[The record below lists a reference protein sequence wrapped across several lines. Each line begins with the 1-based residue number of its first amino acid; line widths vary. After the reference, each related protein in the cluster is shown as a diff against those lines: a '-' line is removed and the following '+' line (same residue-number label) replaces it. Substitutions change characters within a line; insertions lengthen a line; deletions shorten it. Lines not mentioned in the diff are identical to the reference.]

1 MVTFLLISRHSPA
14 DCPAHNEKSRKS
26 MAEYMSKV
34 PELLAKHEVKMVG
47 SWVVHTEHLVVEV
60 YEAPSY
66 EAMDA
71 CSMEP
76 EVMALSTWTTT
87 EHKVAMTLEE
97 TWKMVQA
104 Q

>member
-1 MVTFLLISRHSPA
+1 
-14 DCPAHNEKSRKS
+14 

-34 PELLAKHEVKMVG
+34 PELLAKHGVKMVG

-87 EHKVAMTLEE
+87 EHKVAMKLEE
-97 TWKMVQA
+97 TWKMMQA

>member
-14 DCPAHNEKSRKS
+14 DCPVHNEKSRKS

-34 PELLAKHEVKMVG
+34 PELLAKHGVKMVG

-87 EHKVAMTLEE
+87 EHKVAMKLEE
-97 TWKMVQA
+97 TWKMMQA
-104 Q
+104 